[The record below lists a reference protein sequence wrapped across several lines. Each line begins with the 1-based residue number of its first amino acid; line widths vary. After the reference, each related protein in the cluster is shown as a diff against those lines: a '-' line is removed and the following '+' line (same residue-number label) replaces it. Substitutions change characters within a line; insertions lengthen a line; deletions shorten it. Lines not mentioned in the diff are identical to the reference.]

1 MLGGISGIGKFLG
14 LLADL
19 VRRLL
24 RSRKKSAA
32 QESRD
37 SIERDPAGEF
47 IDRYGVRDDEQGSGT
62 DAAETDSGER
72 DGK

>member
-1 MLGGISGIGKFLG
+1 MLGGIRGIIKIFS
-14 LLADL
+14 LLVDVVRW
-19 VRRLL
+19 VRRA
-24 RSRKKSAA
+24 RKKSAA

-62 DAAETDSGER
+62 DAAETDPGER